1 MKKIHIII
9 YSVLAFSFLSSCTK
23 ETKTELPTEE
33 KEEQHEEVAE
43 TIATLTEEQMN
54 SVGVKLGSIEMKE
67 LTSMIKANG
76 LLNVP
81 NNSMASVASMF
92 GGVIQTLPIQEGS
105 YVKKGQVI
113 ATISNPE
120 FILTQ
125 EQYLTVLS
133 RITYAEQEFRRQKE
147 LFDNDAGAKKNLQN
161 SSAELK
167 TLRSQKASLSRQ
179 LQMMGIN
186 PSKVTNANLRNG
198 MVITAPIS
206 GTVSKIIAQI
216 GSYVDVSSPVAEIID
231 NNSIHLDL
239 QVFEKDLPKM
249 KVGQVIQFE
258 LTNNPGNRYEAVVYS
273 IGSSFEN
280 DSKTIAVHSKVRG
293 NKTGLINGMN
303 ITGNVSLSNVLTE
316 AVPDEAIVEAEG
328 KYYIFIQTDKKP
340 TEHAEEGGEDTH
352 DHKAQTKDNH
362 TEKKISFEKVEVVKG
377 VSNIGYTA
385 ITPVKEIDHQAKVV
399 VKAAFFINAKLSN
412 TGDHGH

>member
-92 GGVIQTLPIQEGS
+92 GGVVQTLPIQEGS

-167 TLRSQKASLSRQ
+167 MLRSQKASLSRQ

-280 DSKTIAVHSKVRG
+280 DSKTIAVHSKVHG

-316 AVPDEAIVEAEG
+316 AVPDEAIVEADG

-340 TEHAEEGGEDTH
+340 TEHEEVGGEDAH

-362 TEKKISFEKVEVVKG
+362 TEKKINFEKVEVVKG
-377 VSNIGYTA
+377 VSSIGYTA

-399 VKAAFFINAKLSN
+399 VKGAFFINAKLSN